1 MIRYSL
7 HKYIGVLAVCLAAA
21 LLASCDKYTSH
32 VDDLVAA
39 LPDTWDDC
47 DDAIENYSVEQL
59 KELEADPGQ
68 LAKETQADYIKLG
81 NLFILKQPIDH
92 TAQAIGSAI
101 FGEFADL
108 AYAVDDASIENKT
121 KKAATQFINRRFN
134 ENWALLFGAICA
146 LDGGF
151 ELSYERDSFTDKDFD
166 YEPSELVKIL
176 KEQGYLSGGFSIGG
190 IVIPPSSDYDTSA
203 AGSDNRIEQVEAAY
217 EVVEGDPPIEEE
229 EVEYTGTIAG
239 KEVTMQLYF
248 YDGDVSGWYRYAG
261 NDGQLELTGTYDGE
275 FLTLEESY
283 NGKKTGDLKIRVC
296 YNSTPVKLLGTIT
309 NYNGNTYDVDLSK
322 IN

>member
-92 TAQAIGSAI
+92 TARAIGSAI

-121 KKAATQFINRRFN
+121 KKPP
-134 ENWALLFGAICA
+134 
-146 LDGGF
+146 
-151 ELSYERDSFTDKDFD
+151 LSLSTGDSMKIGHFSLVR
-166 YEPSELVKIL
+166 YAPSTAVLNCH
-176 KEQGYLSGGFSIGG
+176 
-190 IVIPPSSDYDTSA
+190 TSA
-203 AGSDNRIEQVEAAY
+203 THL
-217 EVVEGDPPIEEE
+217 P
-229 EVEYTGTIAG
+229 T
-239 KEVTMQLYF
+239 
-248 YDGDVSGWYRYAG
+248 
-261 NDGQLELTGTYDGE
+261 
-275 FLTLEESY
+275 
-283 NGKKTGDLKIRVC
+283 KT
-296 YNSTPVKLLGTIT
+296 SIT
-309 NYNGNTYDVDLSK
+309 NLQSW
-322 IN
+322 

>member
-1 MIRYSL
+1 MILYSL
-7 HKYIGVLAVCLAAA
+7 HKYAGILAVCLAAA
-21 LLASCDKYTSH
+21 LFTSCDKYTSH

-39 LPDTWDDC
+39 LPDAWDDC
-47 DDAIENYSVEQL
+47 DDALENYSVDIL
-59 KELEADPGQ
+59 KEIEADPDKLVSG
-68 LAKETQADYIKLG
+68 TQADYIQFGHLF
-81 NLFILKQPIDH
+81 NLTQPIDH
-92 TAQAIGSAI
+92 TARAIGSAI

-108 AYAVDDASIENKT
+108 AYAVNDASIDNKT
-121 KKAATQFINRRFN
+121 KKAATQFINEKFN
-134 ENWALLFGAICA
+134 QNWALLFGAICA

-190 IVIPPSSDYDTSA
+190 IVIPPYSDYDTSA
-203 AGSDNRIEQVEAAY
+203 
-217 EVVEGDPPIEEE
+217 VEGDPPIEEE

-261 NDGQLELTGTYDGE
+261 NDGQLELAGTYDGE

-283 NGKKTGDLKIRVC
+283 NGKKTGDLRIQVNH
-296 YNSTPVKLLGTIT
+296 NSTPVRLSGTIT
-309 NYNGNTYDVDLSK
+309 NYKGNTYNVELSR